1 MDFINWWSVLV
12 ASIVQ
17 FIIGAIWY
25 MPIFGKKWGELHD
38 FNPKTPEEASVMTK
52 QMMPLLV
59 VQFIVTVVTTIVL
72 AIFITW
78 VPMSWN
84 AYALAGFLWIGF
96 VVPTQVSAVVFGGTK
111 PERMVTKIAI
121 MAGGSLICLEVAAAI
136 IKAMM

>member
-1 MDFINWWSVLV
+1 MFINVWSVII
-12 ASIVQ
+12 ASAAQ
-17 FIIGAIWY
+17 FIIGAVWY
-25 MPIFGKKWGELHD
+25 MPLFGKLWGKIHD
-38 FNPKTPEEASVMTK
+38 FEAKSPEEQAVMTK
-52 QMMPLLV
+52 KMMPLLV

-84 AYALAGFLWIGF
+84 TYALAGFLWIGF

-111 PERMVTKIAI
+111 PEWVVTKIAI
-121 MAGGSLICLEVAAAI
+121 MAGGSLICLEVAAVI